1 MNKMDK
7 ILEVKNFSVSYD
19 DKKILKNINM
29 YIDRNKITAI
39 IGPSG
44 CGKSTFLKSLN
55 MMINE
60 EKGAKTFGDIFFEG
74 KNIKGFEV
82 ELLRKNIGLVFQ
94 TPTPFPFSI
103 YKNMTYAPIYYGVM
117 DKILEVK
124 NFSVSYDDKKILKNI
139 NMYIDKNKITAIIG
153 PSGCGK
159 STFLKS
165 LNMMINEEKGAKT
178 FGDIFFEGKN
188 IKNFEVENLRKNIG
202 LVFQTPTP
210 FPFSIYKNMTYAPI
224 YYGIKNKNQLDNLV
238 KEKLKLAG
246 LYDEIKDEINKSALS
261 LSGGQQQRLCIA
273 RELTVEP
280 EVLLLD
286 EPCSALDIQNTI
298 KIEEMLKN
306 LSKNY
311 TIIIVT
317 HNLAQAKRIA
327 DKTAFFFDGELVEY
341 EYTEKIFSNPRDE
354 KTKKY
359 INGIF
364 G

>member
-55 MMINE
+55 MMITE

-74 KNIKGFEV
+74 KNIK
-82 ELLRKNIGLVFQ
+82 
-94 TPTPFPFSI
+94 
-103 YKNMTYAPIYYGVM
+103 
-117 DKILEVK
+117 D
-124 NFSVSYDDKKILKNI
+124 
-139 NMYIDKNKITAIIG
+139 
-153 PSGCGK
+153 
-159 STFLKS
+159 
-165 LNMMINEEKGAKT
+165 
-178 FGDIFFEGKN
+178 
-188 IKNFEVENLRKNIG
+188 FEVENLRKNIG
-202 LVFQTPTP
+202 LVFQTPTL

-224 YYGIKNKNQLDNLV
+224 YYGIKDKNQLDNLV

-246 LYDEIKDEINKSALS
+246 LYDEIKDEINKSAFS

-341 EYTEKIFSNPRDE
+341 EDTEKIFSNPRDE

>member
-55 MMINE
+55 MMITE

-74 KNIKGFEV
+74 KNIK
-82 ELLRKNIGLVFQ
+82 
-94 TPTPFPFSI
+94 
-103 YKNMTYAPIYYGVM
+103 
-117 DKILEVK
+117 D
-124 NFSVSYDDKKILKNI
+124 
-139 NMYIDKNKITAIIG
+139 
-153 PSGCGK
+153 
-159 STFLKS
+159 
-165 LNMMINEEKGAKT
+165 
-178 FGDIFFEGKN
+178 
-188 IKNFEVENLRKNIG
+188 FEVENLRKNIG

-224 YYGIKNKNQLDNLV
+224 YYGIKDKNKLDNLV

-246 LYDEIKDEINKSALS
+246 LYDEIKDEINKSAFS

-311 TIIIVT
+311 TIVIVT

>member
-29 YIDRNKITAI
+29 YIDR
-39 IGPSG
+39 
-44 CGKSTFLKSLN
+44 
-55 MMINE
+55 
-60 EKGAKTFGDIFFEG
+60 
-74 KNIKGFEV
+74 
-82 ELLRKNIGLVFQ
+82 
-94 TPTPFPFSI
+94 
-103 YKNMTYAPIYYGVM
+103 
-117 DKILEVK
+117 
-124 NFSVSYDDKKILKNI
+124 
-139 NMYIDKNKITAIIG
+139 NKITAIIG

-341 EYTEKIFSNPRDE
+341 EDTEKIFSNPRDE

>member
-1 MNKMDK
+1 MNK
-7 ILEVKNFSVSYD
+7 
-19 DKKILKNINM
+19 
-29 YIDRNKITAI
+29 
-39 IGPSG
+39 
-44 CGKSTFLKSLN
+44 
-55 MMINE
+55 
-60 EKGAKTFGDIFFEG
+60 
-74 KNIKGFEV
+74 
-82 ELLRKNIGLVFQ
+82 
-94 TPTPFPFSI
+94 
-103 YKNMTYAPIYYGVM
+103 M

-188 IKNFEVENLRKNIG
+188 IKGFEVELLRKNIG

-341 EYTEKIFSNPRDE
+341 EDTEKIFSNPRDE

>member
-19 DKKILKNINM
+19 DKKILKNVNM

-103 YKNMTYAPIYYGVM
+103 YKNMTYAPIYYGVK
-117 DKILEVK
+117 D
-124 NFSVSYDDKKILKNI
+124 
-139 NMYIDKNKITAIIG
+139 
-153 PSGCGK
+153 
-159 STFLKS
+159 
-165 LNMMINEEKGAKT
+165 
-178 FGDIFFEGKN
+178 
-188 IKNFEVENLRKNIG
+188 
-202 LVFQTPTP
+202 
-210 FPFSIYKNMTYAPI
+210 
-224 YYGIKNKNQLDNLV
+224 KNQLDNLV

-246 LYDEIKDEINKSALS
+246 LYDEIKNEINKSALS

>member
-55 MMINE
+55 MMITE

-74 KNIKGFEV
+74 KNIK
-82 ELLRKNIGLVFQ
+82 
-94 TPTPFPFSI
+94 
-103 YKNMTYAPIYYGVM
+103 
-117 DKILEVK
+117 D
-124 NFSVSYDDKKILKNI
+124 
-139 NMYIDKNKITAIIG
+139 
-153 PSGCGK
+153 
-159 STFLKS
+159 
-165 LNMMINEEKGAKT
+165 
-178 FGDIFFEGKN
+178 
-188 IKNFEVENLRKNIG
+188 FEVENLRKNIG

-210 FPFSIYKNMTYAPI
+210 FPFSIYKNMTYSPI
-224 YYGIKNKNQLDNLV
+224 YYGIKDKNQLDNLV

-341 EYTEKIFSNPRDE
+341 EDTEKIFSNPRDE

>member
-19 DKKILKNINM
+19 DKKFLKNINM

-55 MMINE
+55 MMITE

-74 KNIKGFEV
+74 KNIK
-82 ELLRKNIGLVFQ
+82 
-94 TPTPFPFSI
+94 
-103 YKNMTYAPIYYGVM
+103 
-117 DKILEVK
+117 D
-124 NFSVSYDDKKILKNI
+124 
-139 NMYIDKNKITAIIG
+139 
-153 PSGCGK
+153 
-159 STFLKS
+159 
-165 LNMMINEEKGAKT
+165 
-178 FGDIFFEGKN
+178 
-188 IKNFEVENLRKNIG
+188 FEVENLRKNIG

-224 YYGIKNKNQLDNLV
+224 YYGIKDKNQLDNLV

-341 EYTEKIFSNPRDE
+341 EDTEKIFSNPSDE

>member
-74 KNIKGFEV
+74 KNIK
-82 ELLRKNIGLVFQ
+82 
-94 TPTPFPFSI
+94 
-103 YKNMTYAPIYYGVM
+103 
-117 DKILEVK
+117 D
-124 NFSVSYDDKKILKNI
+124 
-139 NMYIDKNKITAIIG
+139 
-153 PSGCGK
+153 
-159 STFLKS
+159 
-165 LNMMINEEKGAKT
+165 
-178 FGDIFFEGKN
+178 
-188 IKNFEVENLRKNIG
+188 FEVENLRKNIG

-224 YYGIKNKNQLDNLV
+224 YYGIKDKNQLDNLV

-280 EVLLLD
+280 EVLILD

-341 EYTEKIFSNPRDE
+341 EDTEKIFSNPRDE

>member
-55 MMINE
+55 MMITE
-60 EKGAKTFGDIFFEG
+60 EKGTKTFGDIFFEG
-74 KNIKGFEV
+74 KNIK
-82 ELLRKNIGLVFQ
+82 
-94 TPTPFPFSI
+94 
-103 YKNMTYAPIYYGVM
+103 
-117 DKILEVK
+117 D
-124 NFSVSYDDKKILKNI
+124 
-139 NMYIDKNKITAIIG
+139 
-153 PSGCGK
+153 
-159 STFLKS
+159 
-165 LNMMINEEKGAKT
+165 
-178 FGDIFFEGKN
+178 
-188 IKNFEVENLRKNIG
+188 FEVENLRKNIG

-341 EYTEKIFSNPRDE
+341 EDTEKIFSNPRDE

>member
-55 MMINE
+55 MMITE

-74 KNIKGFEV
+74 KNIK
-82 ELLRKNIGLVFQ
+82 
-94 TPTPFPFSI
+94 
-103 YKNMTYAPIYYGVM
+103 
-117 DKILEVK
+117 D
-124 NFSVSYDDKKILKNI
+124 
-139 NMYIDKNKITAIIG
+139 
-153 PSGCGK
+153 
-159 STFLKS
+159 
-165 LNMMINEEKGAKT
+165 
-178 FGDIFFEGKN
+178 
-188 IKNFEVENLRKNIG
+188 FEVENLRKNIG

-224 YYGIKNKNQLDNLV
+224 YYGIKDKNQLDNLV

-341 EYTEKIFSNPRDE
+341 EDTEKIFSNPRDE

>member
-7 ILEVKNFSVSYD
+7 ILEVKNFSVSYA

-55 MMINE
+55 MMITE

-74 KNIKGFEV
+74 KNIK
-82 ELLRKNIGLVFQ
+82 
-94 TPTPFPFSI
+94 
-103 YKNMTYAPIYYGVM
+103 
-117 DKILEVK
+117 D
-124 NFSVSYDDKKILKNI
+124 
-139 NMYIDKNKITAIIG
+139 
-153 PSGCGK
+153 
-159 STFLKS
+159 
-165 LNMMINEEKGAKT
+165 
-178 FGDIFFEGKN
+178 
-188 IKNFEVENLRKNIG
+188 FEVENLRKNIG

-224 YYGIKNKNQLDNLV
+224 YYGIKDKNQLDNLV

-246 LYDEIKDEINKSALS
+246 LYDEVKDEINKSALS

>member
-55 MMINE
+55 MMITGE
-60 EKGAKTFGDIFFEG
+60 RGAKTFGDIFFEG
-74 KNIKGFEV
+74 KNIKDFEV

-103 YKNMTYAPIYYGVM
+103 YKNMTYAPIYYGI
-117 DKILEVK
+117 K
-124 NFSVSYDDKKILKNI
+124 
-139 NMYIDKNKITAIIG
+139 DKN
-153 PSGCGK
+153 
-159 STFLKS
+159 
-165 LNMMINEEKGAKT
+165 
-178 FGDIFFEGKN
+178 
-188 IKNFEVENLRKNIG
+188 R
-202 LVFQTPTP
+202 
-210 FPFSIYKNMTYAPI
+210 
-224 YYGIKNKNQLDNLV
+224 LDNLV

-246 LYDEIKDEINKSALS
+246 LYDEIKNEINKSALS

-341 EYTEKIFSNPRDE
+341 EDTEKIFSNPRDE

>member
-103 YKNMTYAPIYYGVM
+103 YKNMTYAPIYYG
-117 DKILEVK
+117 
-124 NFSVSYDDKKILKNI
+124 
-139 NMYIDKNKITAIIG
+139 
-153 PSGCGK
+153 
-159 STFLKS
+159 
-165 LNMMINEEKGAKT
+165 
-178 FGDIFFEGKN
+178 
-188 IKNFEVENLRKNIG
+188 IKD
-202 LVFQTPTP
+202 
-210 FPFSIYKNMTYAPI
+210 
-224 YYGIKNKNQLDNLV
+224 KNQLDNLV

-246 LYDEIKDEINKSALS
+246 LYDEIKNEINKSALS

-298 KIEEMLKN
+298 KIEEMLKK

-341 EYTEKIFSNPRDE
+341 EDTEKIFSNPRDE

>member
-55 MMINE
+55 MMITE

-82 ELLRKNIGLVFQ
+82 EL
-94 TPTPFPFSI
+94 
-103 YKNMTYAPIYYGVM
+103 
-117 DKILEVK
+117 
-124 NFSVSYDDKKILKNI
+124 
-139 NMYIDKNKITAIIG
+139 
-153 PSGCGK
+153 
-159 STFLKS
+159 
-165 LNMMINEEKGAKT
+165 
-178 FGDIFFEGKN
+178 
-188 IKNFEVENLRKNIG
+188 LRKNIG

-246 LYDEIKDEINKSALS
+246 LYDEIKDEINKSAFS

-327 DKTAFFFDGELVEY
+327 DKIAFFFDGELVEY
-341 EYTEKIFSNPRDE
+341 EDTEKIFSNPRDE

>member
-74 KNIKGFEV
+74 KNIK
-82 ELLRKNIGLVFQ
+82 
-94 TPTPFPFSI
+94 
-103 YKNMTYAPIYYGVM
+103 
-117 DKILEVK
+117 
-124 NFSVSYDDKKILKNI
+124 
-139 NMYIDKNKITAIIG
+139 
-153 PSGCGK
+153 
-159 STFLKS
+159 
-165 LNMMINEEKGAKT
+165 
-178 FGDIFFEGKN
+178 
-188 IKNFEVENLRKNIG
+188 NFEIELLRKNIG

-341 EYTEKIFSNPRDE
+341 EDTEKIFSNPRYE